1 MASLSDNMK
10 SKRDVKRK
18 SSVLIVDKDLG
29 NFGLYKSILSVEYDL
44 DCINSLYMAA
54 NMCASKL
61 YDIIIVDGQFDI
73 DATDIFYKNVKSRYK
88 NDSPILLVLE
98 EKSNKE
104 SIIGYLCIGARE
116 YIEKPFT
123 KENITNTLY
132 EQLKKRREYN
142 IRKSVLI
149 VDEDYEVLKE
159 LKGYLRD
166 NYNISIVGSYELAR
180 QFMISRLP
188 DLIICDIKIFER
200 YLDDACYCDI
210 KELEQ
215 SEAVE
220 SKSSESESSKSE
232 SGESETGES
241 EAGKSESSK
250 LDLGKLD
257 KVKLSVPV
265 LVTMNNP
272 NGELIAKCAKYKPE
286 GFLMKPVEKDM
297 LQKALERIFLME
309 SYTGQVR

>member
-18 SSVLIVDKDLG
+18 SSVLIIDKDLG

-54 NMCASKL
+54 NMCSSKL

-88 NDSPILLVLE
+88 NDAPILLVLE

-104 SIIGYLCIGARE
+104 SIIGYLSIGARE

-149 VDEDYEVLKE
+149 VDEDYELLKE
-159 LKGYLRD
+159 LKGNLKD
-166 NYNISIVGSYELAR
+166 NYNVSIVGSYELAR

-188 DLIICDIKIFER
+188 DLIICEINIFEK
-200 YLDDACYCDI
+200 YIDEAFHCDG

-215 SEAVE
+215 SEGVE
-220 SKSSESESSKSE
+220 FE
-232 SGESETGES
+232 SGEFES
-241 EAGKSESSK
+241 GK
-250 LDLGKLD
+250 LDSGRQD
-257 KVKLSVPV
+257 KVKLSLPV
-265 LVTMNNP
+265 LVTMNSP
-272 NGELIAKCAKYKPE
+272 DGELIAKCAKYKPE